1 MIHSTSREIIRQLSR
16 SCRALIFKGTGMEE
30 YQEWQMRLFEEYSE
44 LMTRQ
49 TKLEAYTNT
58 SAFQDLEFQDRQLLS
73 AQLHTMKQYSYIL
86 SLRIARFT
94 KNLESNK

>member
-1 MIHSTSREIIRQLSR
+1 
-16 SCRALIFKGTGMEE
+16 MEE

>member
-1 MIHSTSREIIRQLSR
+1 
-16 SCRALIFKGTGMEE
+16 MEE

-94 KNLESNK
+94 KKS